1 MTLRRGAR
9 PRLTRMSLTLLD
21 LTWCMVVSCTDDW
34 KSLRWDSERAS
45 VAGAEIERDQIAT
58 RRLLSRSDMRG
69 LALTTSWSL
78 NDHCINSFILH
89 PYPSTYPLPRPLPH
103 TTRQAPYNTAR
114 PIPRLPS
121 VSLYGICSYSSTTY
135 RTYNKRHPSYPYS
148 SILAS
153 WVSWTPSQEYT
164 MLTFLSGIPKVGR
177 SDHSMA
183 VVAG

>member
-69 LALTTSWSL
+69 LALPSCLSTIIASTASSYIPTLPPTLSL
-78 NDHCINSFILH
+78 VLLLTLPGRH
-89 PYPSTYPLPRPLPH
+89 PIIQLDLYPGFLQSVFTVSVVTAPRPIALITSAIH
-103 TTRQAPYNTAR
+103 
-114 PIPRLPS
+114 PIP
-121 VSLYGICSYSSTTY
+121 T
-135 RTYNKRHPSYPYS
+135 
-148 SILAS
+148 
-153 WVSWTPSQEYT
+153 
-164 MLTFLSGIPKVGR
+164 
-177 SDHSMA
+177 
-183 VVAG
+183 VVY